1 LGEFRLLRKLGG
13 GGMGLVFLAEQSS
26 LGRRVALKLIR
37 PEHVYF
43 PGARERFRR
52 EVEAVARLAHP
63 SIVPVFTVGEDNGLP
78 YFAMEHVEGSSL
90 AEILHAIG
98 DRPPASL
105 TGRSLSEAIAERAS
119 ERGEG
124 APADASASS
133 FDARMFSGS
142 WVESCL
148 RIARQIAEALEHAHL
163 RGVLHRV

>member
-90 AEILHAIG
+90 AEISPALGA
-98 DRPPASL
+98 RAPASL
-105 TGRSLSEAIAERAS
+105 TGRSLREAIAKRAS
-119 ERGEG
+119 ESETG
-124 APADASASS
+124 DASDSSTSS

-148 RIARQIAEALEHAHL
+148 RLARQIAE
-163 RGVLHRV
+163 